1 MADEETTPPPK
12 KVKKTLPEA
21 PAEPV
26 PERKLPTATEIRAA
40 KKAELEAWASSFGLD
55 TQGKVDELRKRVAEY
70 VIKEHKAA
78 AAVAEFTA
86 PKEPAAKPAPAAAEK
101 KAAAP
106 EKKPEEKKPAEK
118 KPAPAPA
125 KETKPKAEKK
135 PARKEKEAKEEEA
148 GEEEEAEEEYEPNQ
162 KPKLDPHIQRLL
174 ALRAAKSAARPAFHR
189 QEWFRYKKFGD
200 EWRKPQG
207 GQSKLRRH
215 FGYRWNL
222 PSIGYRGPRAVRGL
236 HPSGFQEVLVH
247 NERQL
252 EGLDP
257 AKQAVRIAHG
267 VGTRKR
273 EIIEKACDDKG
284 LRVLNRMVT
293 E

>member
-1 MADEETTPPPK
+1 MAEDETTPTPPK
-12 KVKKTLPEA
+12 KVKKALPEA
-21 PAEPV
+21 PPEPA
-26 PERKLPTATEIRAA
+26 PERKLPTAAEIRAA
-40 KKAELEAWASSFGLD
+40 KKAELVTWSESFGLD
-55 TQGKVDELRKRVAEY
+55 TAGKVDELRQRVAGY
-70 VIKEHKAA
+70 VLKEHKAA
-78 AAVAEFTA
+78 AAEAEPTA
-86 PKEPAAKPAPAAAEK
+86 PAPKVAAPEKAPTPAEEKKPAAKPAP
-101 KAAAP
+101 
-106 EKKPEEKKPAEK
+106 KPS
-118 KPAPAPA
+118 
-125 KETKPKAEKK
+125 KEAKPKAEKK
-135 PARKEKEAKEEEA
+135 PAKKEKEEAEKEE
-148 GEEEEAEEEYEPNQ
+148 GEEAEEEYEPKQ
-162 KPKLDPHIQRLL
+162 KPKLDPRLERLL
-174 ALRAAKSAARPAFHR
+174 AVRAVKSAARPAFHR

-222 PSIGYRGPRAVRGL
+222 PSIGYRGPREVRGL
-236 HPSGFQEVLVH
+236 HPSGFREVLVH

-267 VGTRKR
+267 VGARKR